1 MKQKTRSYRNSLA
14 ALAVAGMVGLG
25 ACSDDPV
32 GLDDHEED
40 VEGVQLVLN
49 GAVIAE
55 FDGDARTW
63 TGELGVEEGVE
74 TAHITVRF
82 VDHDGSAITLDADMY
97 LEVDVEDETVAE
109 FEQDTPGEFGGHLH
123 GVAAGATEAVFKLM
137 HGAVGTGHAD
147 FETTPVTIVVSAGG
161 A

>member
-14 ALAVAGMVGLG
+14 ALAVAGMMGLG

-40 VEGVQLVLN
+40 VEGVQLILN

-55 FDGDARTW
+55 FDGDLRAW
-63 TGELGVEEGVE
+63 TGELDVAAGVE

-82 VDHDGSAITLDADMY
+82 VDHDGMAITLDADMY
-97 LEVDVEDETVAE
+97 LEVDVVDETVAE

-123 GVAAGATEAVFKLM
+123 GVAVGDTEAVFKLM
-137 HGAVGTGHAD
+137 HGAVGSGHAD
-147 FETTPVTIVVSAGG
+147 FETTPVHIHVQAGG

>member
-32 GLDDHEED
+32 GIDHEED

-49 GAVIAE
+49 GAVIAQY
-55 FDGDARTW
+55 DGDTRTW
-63 TGELGVEEGVE
+63 TGELEVDAGVE
-74 TAHITVRF
+74 TAHIDVRF
-82 VDHDGSAITLDADMY
+82 IDHDGAVVTLDADMY
-97 LEVDVEDETVAE
+97 LEVDVVDETIADW
-109 FEQDTPGEFGGHLH
+109 EQDTPGEFGGHLH
-123 GVAAGATEAVFKLM
+123 GVAVGDTEAVFKLM

-147 FETTPVTIVVSAGG
+147 FETTPVHIHVRAAGT
-161 A
+161 